1 MIRFLQKSE
10 QEAPQALLE
19 MGLDERLARLLAMR
33 GIDTEEAAK
42 AFLSPSLAQ
51 LHDPMLMPDM
61 AAAVALIRQV
71 IADGGRIVIYGDYDV
86 DGVTATAILLTY
98 LRKQGAKADFYIPAR
113 HGEGYGLNIP
123 AVEKIAGE
131 AQLLITVDCGI
142 TSVAEVKRAGE
153 LGLAV
158 IVTDHHQTGQELPPA
173 AAILNPLLGGYP
185 FGRLCG
191 AGVALKLVQAMGG
204 IEAVTPLLDL
214 AALATI
220 ADIVPLLGENRVI
233 VAEGLKLLREAKRPG
248 LQALM
253 QAAGVDP
260 AKLSAGQ
267 VGFQLAPRIN
277 AGGRLSDAAR
287 GVELLT
293 TRDAQAAQRIAQAL
307 DEENVAR
314 QRVEQHILEEAEAM
328 LPAEVD
334 FLTDRVILLC
344 KAGWNAG
351 VIGLVASRLVE
362 KYRWPVLL
370 LARDGDVCVGSAR
383 SIPGINIHAA
393 LYGCRELFLR
403 FGGHAQAAGLTMQAA
418 SLPELKKRLSA
429 AISAQAAPDTF
440 LPTELYDLE
449 LTLAEVT
456 EPLVMKLEQ
465 LQPTGFGNP
474 APVFCVRGASPV
486 EPRAIGKDGAHLKML
501 LSQDGEVRDAVA
513 FRMGARV
520 GDLPE
525 RVDALFSPGINAW
538 QDKRTVQCEVKQLAP
553 HAAAKAFLAACA
565 GRQRTFLRAI
575 SQEILYNYTVTPSET
590 AVERVK
596 ALSTDAL
603 DMALRDAFAEGAQGT
618 LLIVHTLPALRKW
631 TVRLAVM
638 GAPLTYQMGFS
649 GDPRMFHTL
658 CAAPDWHK
666 LTRAPKRIVLLDGA
680 YHPALLA
687 DLARRFP
694 DTELLMDKDA
704 GPLRAQAVAEAL
716 PTDEQLRDV
725 YRALRDLPQATEAAL
740 AEKTGLSPELL
751 CVALTV
757 LDELKLLS
765 FAPEPW
771 QLKLLPSHK
780 VELTDSVLLTTLR
793 AQS

>member
-1 MIRFLQKSE
+1 MMRFLQKSE
-10 QEAPQALLE
+10 QEAPEALLE
-19 MGLDERLARLLAMR
+19 MGLDTRLAQLLALR
-33 GIDTEEAAK
+33 GIDTPEAAK
-42 AFLSPSLAQ
+42 AFLAPSLAQ
-51 LHDPMLMPDM
+51 LHDPMQMPDM
-61 AAAVALIRQV
+61 ATAVALIRQV

-113 HGEGYGLNIP
+113 HGEGYGLNMP
-123 AVEKIAGE
+123 AIEKIAKD

-142 TSVAEVKRAGE
+142 TSVEEVKRARE
-153 LGLAV
+153 LGLPV
-158 IVTDHHQTGQELPPA
+158 ILTDHHQTGPELPPA

-185 FGRLCG
+185 FGKLCG

-204 IEAVTPLLDL
+204 IEAIAPLLDL

-248 LQALM
+248 LRALM
-253 QAAGVDP
+253 QVAGVDP

-293 TRDAQAAQRIAQAL
+293 TRDEQAAQRIAQAL
-307 DEENVAR
+307 DEENRER
-314 QRVEQHILEEAEAM
+314 QQVEQHMLEEAEAM

-334 FLTDRVILLC
+334 FLTDRIILLC
-344 KAGWNAG
+344 KQGWNAG

-370 LARDGDVCVGSAR
+370 FTREGDVCVGSAR

-418 SLPELKKRLSA
+418 SLPELKKRLNA
-429 AISAQAAPDTF
+429 AIAAQAAPDTF
-440 LPTELYDLE
+440 VPTELYDLE

-456 EPLVMKLEQ
+456 EPLVTRLEQ

-474 APVFCVRGASPV
+474 APVFCVRGACPV
-486 EPRAIGKDGAHLKML
+486 EPRAIGKEGAHLKLL

-513 FRMGARV
+513 FRMGGRS

-525 RVDALFSPGINAW
+525 RVDALFSPSINVW

-553 HAAAKAFLAACA
+553 HAEAKAFLAACA
-565 GRQRTFLRAI
+565 GKDRTFLRAI
-575 SQEILYNYTVTPSET
+575 CQEILYNYTVTPSESMPD
-590 AVERVK
+590 AVQEM
-596 ALSTDAL
+596 STDAL
-603 DMALRDAFAEGAQGT
+603 DLALRSAFAEGAQGT
-618 LLIVHTLPALRKW
+618 LLVVHTLPALRKW

-638 GAPLTYQMGFS
+638 GAPLSYQLGFS
-649 GDPRMFHTL
+649 SDPRMFHTL
-658 CAAPDWHK
+658 CAAPNWGT
-666 LTRAPKRIVLLDGA
+666 LSRAPRRIALLDGA

-687 DLARRFP
+687 ELAHRFP
-694 DTELLMDKDA
+694 ETEILCDNGA
-704 GPLRAQAVAEAL
+704 QTLRAQAIAEAL
-716 PTDEQLRDV
+716 PTDDQLRDI
-725 YRALRDLPQATEAAL
+725 YRALRDLPQATEAEL
-740 AEKTGLSPELL
+740 TQKTGLAPALL
-751 CVALTV
+751 DVALTV
-757 LDELKLLS
+757 LDELKLVS
-765 FAPEPW
+765 FMPEPW
-771 QLKLLPSHK
+771 QVKLLPAHK
-780 VELTDSVLLTTLR
+780 VELTDSKLLTTLR
-793 AQS
+793 EQA